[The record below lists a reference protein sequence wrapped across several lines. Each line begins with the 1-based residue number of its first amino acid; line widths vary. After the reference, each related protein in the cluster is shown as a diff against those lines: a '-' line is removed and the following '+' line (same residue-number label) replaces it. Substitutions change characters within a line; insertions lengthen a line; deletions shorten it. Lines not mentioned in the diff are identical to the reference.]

1 MKYTKPDDLNAIR
14 LAFKSFLSLR
24 GYSFRSFC
32 LNNKLDYFK
41 QYRLIFIGNIIVDE
55 INRLIKLVDTHY
67 RLSEFR
73 GKFQIVKI

>member
-1 MKYTKPDDLNAIR
+1 MKYIKPADLNAIR

-32 LNNKLDYFK
+32 LNNGLDYFK

-55 INRLIKLVDTHY
+55 INRLIKLVDNDY

>member
-1 MKYTKPDDLNAIR
+1 MKYIKPGDLNAIR

-32 LNNKLDYFK
+32 LNNGLDYFK

-55 INRLIKLVDTHY
+55 INKLIKFVDPGY